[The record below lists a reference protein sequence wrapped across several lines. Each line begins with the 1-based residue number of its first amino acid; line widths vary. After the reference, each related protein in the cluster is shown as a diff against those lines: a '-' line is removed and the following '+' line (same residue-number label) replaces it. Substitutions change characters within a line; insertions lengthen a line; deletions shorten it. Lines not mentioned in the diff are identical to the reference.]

1 LHNIKKGW
9 FSSSIGLKEGSLSPW
24 VLAKND
30 CKEVFRLVS
39 LTWRS

>member
-1 LHNIKKGW
+1 MGW
-9 FSSSIGLKEGSLSPW
+9 FSNSIGLKGGSLSPW

-39 LTWRS
+39 PTWRS